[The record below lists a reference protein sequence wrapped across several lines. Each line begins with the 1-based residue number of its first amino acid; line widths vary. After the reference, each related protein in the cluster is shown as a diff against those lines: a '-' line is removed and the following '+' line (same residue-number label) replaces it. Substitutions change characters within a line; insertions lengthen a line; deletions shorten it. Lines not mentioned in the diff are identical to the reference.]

1 MRILVVEDET
11 RLATLVRRGLM
22 TEGHAVDIAATGEE
36 GLDWLEVAGYD
47 AIVLDVML
55 PGIDGFEVC
64 RRIRRGRIQTPILL
78 LTAKDAIP
86 DRVTGLDAGADD
98 YLVKPFALAE
108 LTARLRALGRR
119 PSGVEEAV
127 IRVGDVRID
136 PANRRAWRGDAPIDL
151 RKKEFQIFE
160 YLMRNPNRVLTRTMI
175 ADHVWDY
182 DFPNVTNVIDVHI
195 RAIRQ
200 KLSDPS
206 PGRLI
211 QTVRGSGY
219 RLSDGT

>member
-22 TEGHAVDIAATGEE
+22 VEGHAVDLAATGEE
-36 GLDWLEVAGYD
+36 GLDWLAAASYD

-64 RRIRRGRIQTPILL
+64 RRLRRGRVQTPILL
-78 LTAKDAIP
+78 LTAKDAVP
-86 DRVTGLDAGADD
+86 DRVAGLDAGADD

-119 PSGVEEAV
+119 PAGVAEV
-127 IRVGDVRID
+127 VLQVGDVRIN

-151 RKKEFQIFE
+151 RKKEFQILE
-160 YLMRNPNRVLTRTMI
+160 YLMRNPDRVLTRTMI
-175 ADHVWDY
+175 ADYVWDY

-195 RAIRQ
+195 RALRR
-200 KLSDPS
+200 KLNDPS

-219 RLSDGT
+219 RLSDGS